1 MKRLNITKF
10 LFLFVCIFIT
20 TNSFSQTDRDWWN
33 GLSTGWKKVFQ
44 NQELKGKDIT
54 PTDEQL
60 DRIVKITYLDC
71 SYNMDIADLKPVAK
85 LTFLE
90 EIRCNDTK
98 ISSLEG
104 IEKLQNLKVLDCSN
118 NDNINSLTPVTTVV
132 SLQELYCG
140 NTMIK
145 NLTPLKN
152 LVNLRVLDIHYST
165 VNKLIVI
172 SELKSL
178 EKLDVSQNLPLFDIV
193 GVEGLT
199 NLVEFNCSE
208 TRVDD
213 LTPLQNLK
221 NIEILNI
228 SKTSV
233 STLRPLQTVRTL
245 IELDFSNTQVTAV
258 SLDYLYTHLSLTMLR
273 GREINATDKDITAF
287 QTYYL
292 KKNPNCTIIITPKSE

>member
-1 MKRLNITKF
+1 MKRLSIIKISF
-10 LFLFVCIFIT
+10 LLVCLFIT
-20 TNSFSQTDRDWWN
+20 TNTFSQTDRDWWN
-33 GLSTGWKKVFQ
+33 GLSEGWKKVFQ
-44 NQELKGKDIT
+44 NQELKGKSID

-71 SYNMDIADLKPVAK
+71 SYNMDISDLKPVAK
-85 LTFLE
+85 LKFLE

-104 IEKLQNLKVLDCSN
+104 IEALQNLKVLDCSN
-118 NDNINSLTPVTTVV
+118 NDNINSLTPVTSVV
-132 SLQELYCG
+132 SLEEIYCG

-152 LVNLRVLDIHYST
+152 LKNLRILDIHYST
-165 VNKLIVI
+165 VNKLVVI

-199 NLVEFNCSE
+199 SLVEFNCSE

-221 NIEILNI
+221 YLEILNI

-233 STLRPLQTVRTL
+233 VTLRPLQNVRTL
-245 IELDFSNTQVTAV
+245 IELDFSNTGVTAT

-273 GREINATDKDITAF
+273 GREFNVTDKDISNF
-287 QTYYL
+287 ESYYL
-292 KKNPNCTIIITPKSE
+292 KKNPNCTVILSPKSE